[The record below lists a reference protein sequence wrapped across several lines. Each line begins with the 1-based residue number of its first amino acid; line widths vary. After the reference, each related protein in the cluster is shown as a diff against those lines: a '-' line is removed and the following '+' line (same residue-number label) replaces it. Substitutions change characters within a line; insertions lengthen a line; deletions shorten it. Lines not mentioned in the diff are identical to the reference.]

1 MFPKNSLVPSL
12 SSAVASSPGL
22 CTQLKNTVWSW
33 RDTEDYSAHQK
44 GSKGGVY
51 LCWGSGEERVAVLP
65 GQADEDIT
73 KQTSELDLRSW
84 SQVYKVESG
93 LCRQKA
99 KRVLAQAWTVREH
112 SMWLHVALQGGWGAS
127 EYEGVMRVY
136 APRFSVS
143 SQQKF
148 GVTNTEAPRRVTA
161 LGGQTVLQV
170 LNKSVLQLY
179 LFRS

>member
-84 SQVYKVESG
+84 SQKFTRWRVGSVGRRQSECLHRHEQWESTACG
-93 LCRQKA
+93 CMWLCR
-99 KRVLAQAWTVREH
+99 
-112 SMWLHVALQGGWGAS
+112 
-127 EYEGVMRVY
+127 
-136 APRFSVS
+136 
-143 SQQKF
+143 
-148 GVTNTEAPRRVTA
+148 EA
-161 LGGQTVLQV
+161 GVLQSMKV
-170 LNKSVLQLY
+170 SCECMLLGSLSRHNKNLEWRTLKPPGGSQLSEDRPCY
-179 LFRS
+179 RS